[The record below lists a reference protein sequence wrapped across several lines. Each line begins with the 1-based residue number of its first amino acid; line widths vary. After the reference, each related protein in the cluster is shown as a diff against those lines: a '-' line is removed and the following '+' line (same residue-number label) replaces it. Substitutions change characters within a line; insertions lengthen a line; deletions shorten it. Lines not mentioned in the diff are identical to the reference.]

1 MVCKLKKKWID
12 IELEHTSS
20 RKKARKI
27 AQDHLNEFGCAYY
40 PALIKMETKLTK
52 KGYKL

>member
-1 MVCKLKKKWID
+1 MGCKIKKSWID
-12 IELEHTSS
+12 IELEHTTSRSKS
-20 RKKARKI
+20 RKIVK
-27 AQDHLNEFGCAYY
+27 DHMKEFGCAYY